1 MIDMILSIIMMA
13 NVTITGARNERPV
26 DLIVRF
32 NIYRHYSGQIDNDI
46 IYSNLSRLTE
56 YLRQQTK
63 DNKK

>member
-1 MIDMILSIIMMA
+1 MA

-63 DNKK
+63 DNEK